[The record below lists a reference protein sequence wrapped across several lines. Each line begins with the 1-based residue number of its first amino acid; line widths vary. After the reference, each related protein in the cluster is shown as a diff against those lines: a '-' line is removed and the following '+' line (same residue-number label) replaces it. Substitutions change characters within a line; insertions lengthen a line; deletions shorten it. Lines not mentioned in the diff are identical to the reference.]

1 MKKSRGK
8 KLGKEDKD
16 GYNYDRY
23 RQEKKKRK
31 TETEMIKKGA
41 KKPILIKGYMRPD
54 KTSYYVTIP
63 KKVREIFKLRG
74 GEYFLMTPNL
84 MKNKITLELT
94 SFEVYS
100 EEEED

>member
-1 MKKSRGK
+1 MKKSSGK
-8 KLGKEDKD
+8 KLGKENREEYDYDK
-16 GYNYDRY
+16 Y
-23 RQEKKKRK
+23 RQEKKERK
-31 TETEMIKKGA
+31 TADEIIKKRV

-63 KKVREIFKLRG
+63 KKVREIFKLKG

-84 MKNKITLELT
+84 IKNKIILELT

>member
-1 MKKSRGK
+1 MGNDK
-8 KLGKEDKD
+8 KEDYD
-16 GYNYDRY
+16 G
-23 RQEKKKRK
+23 RQYIREKKIRK
-31 TETEMIKKGA
+31 TEDQMIKKGV

-63 KKVREIFKLRG
+63 KKVREIFKLKG

-84 MKNKITLELT
+84 LKNRITLELT